1 MALFHLSVT
10 QTKRSAGQSAIASA
24 AYRAGERLYS
34 EYYGEYSDYTRK
46 GGVICSDILLPSHA
60 PPEYADRQTL
70 WNAVEKAERGKN
82 AQLAYS
88 FDIAL
93 QNEFSLEENIAL
105 ARRFLLENFVS
116 RGMVVDFAVH
126 QPDREDGGI
135 PNPHFHV
142 LCPIRP
148 IEQDGKWGLKQRRVY
163 ELDED
168 GNRIRDQ
175 NGEYVFN
182 AVPTT
187 DWGSPE
193 TLEHWRQTWAEL
205 CNAKFAEKGLDVRI
219 DHRSYERQG
228 VDLLPTIHEGATVR
242 AMEKKGIR
250 TEKGEFNRWIKAT
263 NAVIRDIKKKI
274 ALLFDWIAEAK
285 VELAKPQAPDL
296 VSLLNAYYT
305 QRRAGAYSQKG
316 KVSNLKEMNETFNY
330 LRANGIYSLED
341 LEHRV
346 SEHSAATES
355 LKKTLDEQTA
365 RMKAIKRLY
374 DSSAA
379 FQSLKPVYDGL
390 QKIKFEK
397 PRAKYKAEHEAEL
410 KQFYAARRKLTGEF
424 PDGKVDKVNEIVDE
438 QEKLPEVAAYYAVW
452 NDLRDTLEGYYKSK
466 PRHHNPLTQQKE
478 FRAIKNAIIQEA
490 ERLRQQMEQKS
501 SQDEEPSTEKTSTEA
516 SANPTLADENT
527 SSSTSHSVR
536 LPSEYLLNS
545 TVRLFHQMGRIF
557 RDNAAPPS
565 NPMGIRIDSK
575 RRKKLMQKRLAMG
588 HKQDDHEQA
597 QGYEQSL

>member
-105 ARRFLLENFVS
+105 ARQFLLENFVS

-193 TLEHWRQTWAEL
+193 TLEHWREAWAEM

-263 NAVIRDIKKKI
+263 NAVIKDIRKKI
-274 ALLFDWIAEAK
+274 SLLFDWITEIKA
-285 VELAKPQAPDL
+285 ELAKPQTPDL
-296 VSLLNAYYT
+296 VSLLNDYYT
-305 QRRAGAYSQKG
+305 QRKAGAYSQKG
-316 KVSNLKEMNETFNY
+316 KISNLKEMNETYNY
-330 LRANGIYSLED
+330 LRANGIYTLED
-341 LEHRV
+341 LESRLQSHRTTV
-346 SEHSAATES
+346 DG
-355 LKKTLDEQTA
+355 LKTTMDSQNA
-365 RMKAIKRLY
+365 RMKAI
-374 DSSAA
+374 
-379 FQSLKPVYDGL
+379 
-390 QKIKFEK
+390 
-397 PRAKYKAEHEAEL
+397 
-410 KQFYAARRKLTGEF
+410 RR
-424 PDGKVDKVNEIVDE
+424 DI
-438 QEKLPEVAAYYAVW
+438 
-452 NDLRDTLEGYYKSK
+452 
-466 PRHHNPLTQQKE
+466 PL
-478 FRAIKNAIIQEA
+478 
-490 ERLRQQMEQKS
+490 
-501 SQDEEPSTEKTSTEA
+501 
-516 SANPTLADENT
+516 TLADERIARAIRENNAKLVIIDPVQAFLGADVDMNRANE
-527 SSSTSHSVR
+527 VR
-536 LPSEYLLNS
+536 P
-545 TVRLFHQMGRIF
+545 IF
-557 RDNAAPPS
+557 RSLGDIAQATGCAIVLIGHLNKAVGTQSTYRGLGSIDITAAVRSLLFIGKLKDNPTTRVLIHEKSSLAPP
-565 NPMGIRIDSK
+565 G
-575 RRKKLMQKRLAMG
+575 
-588 HKQDDHEQA
+588 
-597 QGYEQSL
+597 QSLAFSLGDEKGFEWIGAYDITADELLAGTDTAKTESKTAQAEMLILELLANGKKMPSAELEKAVNDRGISSRTMRTAKSRIGDRLITEKDGTAWVCYLRN

>member
-105 ARRFLLENFVS
+105 ARQFLLENFVS

-148 IEQDGKWGLKQRRVY
+148 IEQNGKWGLKQRRVY

-175 NGEYVFN
+175 NGEFVFN

-193 TLEHWRQTWAEL
+193 TLEHWREAWAEM

-263 NAVIRDIKKKI
+263 NAVIKDIRKKI
-274 ALLFDWIAEAK
+274 SLLFDWITEIKA
-285 VELAKPQAPDL
+285 ELAKPQTPDL
-296 VSLLNAYYT
+296 VSLLNDYYT
-305 QRRAGAYSQKG
+305 QRKAGAYSQKG
-316 KVSNLKEMNETFNY
+316 KISNLKEMNETYNY
-330 LRANGIYSLED
+330 LRANGIYTLED
-341 LEHRV
+341 LESRLQSHRTTV
-346 SEHSAATES
+346 DG
-355 LKKTLDEQTA
+355 LKTTMDSQNA
-365 RMKAIKRLY
+365 RMKAI
-374 DSSAA
+374 
-379 FQSLKPVYDGL
+379 
-390 QKIKFEK
+390 
-397 PRAKYKAEHEAEL
+397 
-410 KQFYAARRKLTGEF
+410 RR
-424 PDGKVDKVNEIVDE
+424 DI
-438 QEKLPEVAAYYAVW
+438 
-452 NDLRDTLEGYYKSK
+452 
-466 PRHHNPLTQQKE
+466 PL
-478 FRAIKNAIIQEA
+478 
-490 ERLRQQMEQKS
+490 
-501 SQDEEPSTEKTSTEA
+501 
-516 SANPTLADENT
+516 TLADERIARAIRENNAKLVIIDPVQAFLGADVDMNRANE
-527 SSSTSHSVR
+527 VR
-536 LPSEYLLNS
+536 P
-545 TVRLFHQMGRIF
+545 IF
-557 RDNAAPPS
+557 RSLGDIAQATGCAIVLIGHLNKAVGTQSTYRGLGSIDITAAVCSLLFIGKLKDNPTTRVLIHEKSSLAPP
-565 NPMGIRIDSK
+565 G
-575 RRKKLMQKRLAMG
+575 
-588 HKQDDHEQA
+588 
-597 QGYEQSL
+597 QSLAFSLGDEKGFEWIGAYDITADELLAGTDTAKTESKTAQAEMLILELLANGKKMPSAELEKAVNDRGISSRTMRTAKSRIGDRLITEKDGTAWVCYLRN